1 MRQPETAA
9 SGPALYAESAD
20 GTLIAYWVHAAGR
33 PAASGVSAGLGGTAA
48 SSGGPDASGGSDA
61 AGRPNASGR
70 PDASGRSDVA
80 GGSDVAGRSD
90 ASAPPVLLVH
100 GFASNSRV
108 TWLGTGWV
116 GTLVDAGRTVV
127 TLDLRG
133 HGESDKPIEASAY
146 RPDRLADDL
155 VAVLDS
161 AGAERADVIAYSMGN
176 RALSA
181 LAAEAPARMRRAVV
195 GGAGPNELFAS
206 WDLDDVR
213 GVLLHDRPA
222 ADPLIELVL
231 RPAITAGADREALL
245 ACVEGVAG
253 APLVIPAEVPALF
266 VAGEHDA
273 VPRGVEEFA
282 ATRGSDVIRLAGR
295 DHVSTLT
302 SRDFK
307 TAAVRFLA

>member
-1 MRQPETAA
+1 MRQPDTEA

-20 GTLIAYWVHAAGR
+20 GTLVAYRVHAAGG
-33 PAASGVSAGLGGTAA
+33 PAASGGSAGLGGSAA
-48 SSGGPDASGGSDA
+48 SGAPAASA
-61 AGRPNASGR
+61 A
-70 PDASGRSDVA
+70 PDASGRSDT
-80 GGSDVAGRSD
+80 
-90 ASAPPVLLVH
+90 SAPPVLLVH
-100 GFASNSRV
+100 GFASTSRV

-116 GTLVDAGRTVV
+116 RTLVDAGRTVV

-161 AGAERADVIAYSMGN
+161 AGAEQADVIAYSMGN

-181 LAAEAPARMRRAVV
+181 LATGAPGRMRRAVV

-213 GVLLHDRPA
+213 GVLLYDRPA

-253 APLVIPAEVPALF
+253 APLVIPAAVPALF

-273 VPRGVEEFA
+273 VPVGVEAFA
-282 ATRGSDVIRLAGR
+282 AARGSDVIRVPGR

-307 TAAVRFLA
+307 TAAVHFLT